1 MSKPKLHILIP
12 DKKLPSLSHAESKF
26 VYSHFDVSKGQQIK
40 PDSDL
45 VFTQHYTNHFI
56 LLELIKWKGPYIV
69 LMGGDVWNEVTDVR
83 VIKNINIVLIKAYLV
98 LTVSKN
104 LADIVRERLN
114 KKNTEQNVM
123 SLSGGMW
130 GIDENPNGICPKKFF
145 FKNNFDFMGK
155 DPSILMGINIGIA
168 RKYAGISKFAKAVR
182 DCFGHSVGLFCAGKI
197 TDQDTADNLE
207 KTYDI
212 KMLGKRNDWPKFIHK
227 FDIFA
232 HPSMFDCFPRTLAES
247 MCAKIP
253 SIAFDIAGIPE
264 VSRIPIMVD
273 PDDSEQICRAIKLLI
288 SDKAFREY
296 QAERLYEEAIEKTE
310 LHKNDMGNILLMA
323 IGSK

>member
-45 VFTQHYTNHFI
+45 VFTQHYTNHFV
-56 LLELIKWKGPYIV
+56 LLELLKWKKPYIV
-69 LMGGDVWNEVTDVR
+69 LMGGDVWNEVTDQR
-83 VIKNINIVLIKAYLV
+83 VIKNINIVLSKSSLV

-104 LADIVRERLN
+104 LADIAREQL
-114 KKNTEQNVM
+114 KNVIIDKNVM
-123 SLSGGMW
+123 SLPGGMW

-145 FKNNFDFMGK
+145 FKNNFDFVDK

-168 RKYAGISKFAKAVR
+168 RKYRGISTFAKTIR
-182 DCFGHSVGLFCAGKI
+182 DCFGNNVGLFCAGKI
-197 TDQDTADNLE
+197 ADQDVADHLE

-212 KMLGKRNDWPKFIHK
+212 RMLGKRNDWPKFIHK

-253 SIAFDIAGIPE
+253 SIAFDIAGTPE

-273 PDDSEQICRAIKLLI
+273 PDDSEGICKAVQLLI
-288 SDKAFREY
+288 SDKSFREY

-310 LHKNDMGNILLMA
+310 LHKYDIGNILLMTL
-323 IGSK
+323 GR

>member
-45 VFTQHYTNHFI
+45 VFTQHYTNHFV
-56 LLELIKWKGPYIV
+56 LLELLKWKGPYAV
-69 LMGGDVWNEVTDVR
+69 LMGGDVWNEVTDQR
-83 VIKNINIVLIKAYLV
+83 VIKNVNIVLSKSSLV

-104 LADIVRERLN
+104 LADIAREQLKRILDV
-114 KKNTEQNVM
+114 KNVM
-123 SLSGGMW
+123 NLPGGMW
-130 GIDENPNGICPKKFF
+130 GIDENPNGICPQKFF
-145 FKNNFDFMGK
+145 FKNNFDILGK
-155 DPSILMGINIGIA
+155 IPSILMGINIGIA
-168 RKYAGISKFAKAVR
+168 RKYQGISKFAKAVR
-182 DCFGHSVGLFCAGKI
+182 DCFGYGVDIFCAGKI
-197 TDQDTADNLE
+197 SDQDVAVHLE

-212 KMLGKRNDWPKFIHK
+212 KMLGKRTDWPKFIHK

-253 SIAFDIAGIPE
+253 SIAFDIAGTPE

-273 PDDSEQICRAIKLLI
+273 PDDSEGICKAVQLLI
-288 SDKAFREY
+288 SNKSFREY
-296 QAERLYEEAIEKTE
+296 QAERLYDEAKEKTE
-310 LHKNDMGNILLMA
+310 LHKNDIGNILLMT
-323 IGSK
+323 IGRK